1 VYLRNA
7 WYVAEWSVE
16 IERSLTPLT
25 ILGEKIVLYRSE
37 HKDPIALEDACCHR
51 KLPLSMGELIG
62 DRIQCGYHGM
72 EYDSNGACVKIPGQ
86 RQIPSRAKVRSYP
99 VVDRWGLIWIWMGDP
114 AKADASTI
122 LHVDHFDDPDWGINR
137 GPAMDLE
144 CNYLFMLDN
153 LLDPSHVTYV
163 HKTSLG
169 SDASADIPL
178 QIKLLDEAVVSSRWI
193 LDHEIAPF
201 FQPYLRF
208 SGNADRLQYYE
219 VRLPS
224 HSFIKDIVA
233 PAGSGAPEGKL
244 HRDVFL
250 IDSYN
255 LVTPVTEHQSRYFWF
270 QLRNFKPHCQETTD
284 KKRIAESTLPSIR
297 LYTTI
302 NNKIMNSIGINRP
315 VALSIPFMTPKLET
329 IQVSAMNTVCQSE
342 RRVGFANRLL
352 NRCCELSPSMFS
364 KPPSR
369 EVTI

>member
-1 VYLRNA
+1 MSPTSEVPRTNVILPDRRNVVYLRNA
-7 WYVAEWSVE
+7 WYVADWSVE

-25 ILGEKIVLYRSE
+25 ILGENIVLYRSE
-37 HKDPIALEDACCHR
+37 HQDPIALEDACCHR
-51 KLPLSMGELIG
+51 KLPLSMGALIG
-62 DRIQCGYHGM
+62 DRIQCGYHGL
-72 EYDSNGACVKIPGQ
+72 EYDSDGACVKIPGQ

-122 LHVDHFDDPDWGINR
+122 LHVDHYDDPDWGINR

-144 CNYLFMLDN
+144 CNYLLMLDN

-163 HKTSLG
+163 HRTSLG

-178 QIKLLDEAVVSSRWI
+178 QIKRLDEAVVSSRWI

-270 QLRNFKPHCQETTD
+270 QLRNFKPHCQETTEKLTKEFMGVFEEDLVVLSAVD
-284 KKRIAESTLPSIR
+284 KGMRDKATNNIDIAVDAGGNQFRRLLSKRIEAERSQAH
-297 LYTTI
+297 
-302 NNKIMNSIGINRP
+302 N
-315 VALSIPFMTPKLET
+315 
-329 IQVSAMNTVCQSE
+329 
-342 RRVGFANRLL
+342 
-352 NRCCELSPSMFS
+352 
-364 KPPSR
+364 
-369 EVTI
+369 